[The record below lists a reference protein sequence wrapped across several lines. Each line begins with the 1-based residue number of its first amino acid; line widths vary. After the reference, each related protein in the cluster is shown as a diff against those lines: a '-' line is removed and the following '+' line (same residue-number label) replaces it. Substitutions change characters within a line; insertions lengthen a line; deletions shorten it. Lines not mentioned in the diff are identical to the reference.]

1 MFWLGFFCIYLEY
14 SFMSAAHM
22 GGLSIGFV
30 DLFPP
35 AQFHSRATVLSKSHM
50 ETAAHLHGQSELANV
65 SPDS

>member
-1 MFWLGFFCIYLEY
+1 
-14 SFMSAAHM
+14 MSAAHM

>member
-1 MFWLGFFCIYLEY
+1 
-14 SFMSAAHM
+14 M

-30 DLFPP
+30 DLFLP

-65 SPDS
+65 SPDKLKSRGQDTRDVEGCFCKL